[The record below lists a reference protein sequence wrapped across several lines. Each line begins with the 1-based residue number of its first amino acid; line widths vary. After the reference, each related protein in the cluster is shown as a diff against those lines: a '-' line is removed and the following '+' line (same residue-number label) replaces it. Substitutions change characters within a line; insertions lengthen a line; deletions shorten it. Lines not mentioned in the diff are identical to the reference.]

1 MQREIKVG
9 LLVVA
14 AAAVF
19 AVGVFLVGDRDQ
31 LFVSKNTYWVEF
43 GSTSGLSRGAS
54 VQLDGVNVGQVDDI
68 VLPEEITRQKIRVYL
83 SVDER
88 YRSRIREDS
97 LARIKSLGLLGD
109 KYVEI
114 TSGSPDAPTV
124 PEGGEIE
131 AAPQTDVDRLLAS
144 GEDVVDNVAAISVS
158 LRNILQRMERGEG
171 LLGELTAGDEE
182 GEEMT
187 ESLRSTLASLDSI
200 LGKIDS
206 GEGTLGRLFNDPTL
220 AERVESAVAR
230 LEALLDSVEHGEG
243 LLADLIHDAE
253 LSQRFSGAVGNLE
266 TTTGELGDLVTEIR
280 EGEGLLN
287 KLLSD
292 EEYATKVS
300 ADLEAMIENLRL
312 VTEKINSGN
321 GTVAQLVNDPSVYRA
336 LNDIIVGVNESK
348 ILRWLIRNRQKK
360 GMRERYEERIDEME
374 AEGVEPPPLEGGGR

>member
-9 LLVVA
+9 LLVVVA
-14 AAAVF
+14 VTVF
-19 AVGVFLVGDRDQ
+19 AVGVFLVGDREQ

-43 GSTSGLSRGAS
+43 GSTAGLARGAS

-68 VLPEEITRQKIRVYL
+68 VLPEKITRQKIRVFL
-83 SVDER
+83 RIDER
-88 YRSRIREDS
+88 YASRIRQDS

-114 TSGSPDAPTV
+114 ISGTPDAPIV
-124 PEGGEIE
+124 PAGGEIA

-158 LRNILQRMERGEG
+158 LKNILQRMERGEG

-182 GEEMT
+182 GEQIT
-187 ESLRSTLASLDSI
+187 DSLRSTLESLDSI
-200 LGKIDS
+200 LAKIDR

-220 AERVESAVAR
+220 ANRIESAVAR
-230 LEALLDSVEHGEG
+230 LETLLDGVEQGEG

-253 LSQRFSGAVGNLE
+253 LSQRFTGMVGNLE
-266 TTTGELGDLVTEIR
+266 TTTGELGDLVAEIR

-287 KLLSD
+287 KLLTD
-292 EEYATKVS
+292 EEYAAKVS
-300 ADLEAMIENLRL
+300 ADLEAMMANLRL
-312 VTEKINSGN
+312 ITEKINSGD
-321 GTVAQLVNDPSVYRA
+321 GTVAQLVNDPSVYQA
-336 LNDIIVGVNESK
+336 LNDIIVGVDESR

-360 GMRERYEERIDEME
+360 GIEVRYEERVDELE
-374 AEGVEPPPLEGGGR
+374 AEGVEPPPLEEGRR